1 MEVSQVAFALFCAA
15 SLVGGAFI
23 GVLYDAFAVLPVIF
37 GKVYC
42 EGLRARLE
50 KIKMP
55 FPLRKRRGFLSTAV
69 FLHDLFTTVM
79 AGVLLILIIYR
90 FNDGQFRIA
99 APLCFLC
106 GYLLYKMLLS
116 RLVLPLSELSGFA
129 VRYAF
134 SLALFILAVPLRVI
148 ARAGAKAA
156 KAIKLARNK
165 KFIKSYS
172 ENKKKELLLSAQLS
186 GLTDTNTKYGKKK
199 SKSVGGIGDRRSA
212 RAIGDTHGD
221 QYNAVQS
228 KIARGGKARSGA
240 R

>member
-23 GVLYDAFAVLPVIF
+23 GVIYDAFAILPVIF

-55 FPLRKRRGFLSTAV
+55 FFLRESRGFLRTAV
-69 FLHDLFTTVM
+69 FLHDLFTMVTS
-79 AGVLLILIIYR
+79 GVLLILIIYR
-90 FNDGQFRIA
+90 FNDGQLRIA
-99 APLCFLC
+99 APFCFLC
-106 GYLLYKMLLS
+106 GYLLYKVLLS
-116 RLVLPLSELSGFA
+116 RFVLPISELSGFA

-134 SLALFILAVPLRVI
+134 SLAVFILAVPFRAIV
-148 ARAGAKAA
+148 RAGSRAA
-156 KAIKLARNK
+156 KAVRRARNK
-165 KFIKSYS
+165 KLIKSYS
-172 ENKKKELLLSAQLS
+172 KNKKKELLLSAELS
-186 GLTDTNTKYGKKK
+186 GLTDTNVKYGKKK
-199 SKSVGGIGDRRSA
+199 SKSVGYIGDRRSA
-212 RAIGDTHGD
+212 RALGNTHGD